1 MLPTKHSRHIISL
14 SLSLLCVTSC
24 GFELVNIEYDEKTF
38 TKISNDILDHPEIQQ
53 MDDLSR
59 YVKSFN
65 YISINRQTHYEKL
78 APFVLDRMLDSLKID
93 KDAVRNI
100 RDQLVVTKLRYYE
113 KFGDSILFIVDG
125 MLDTSW
131 GFLFSKDGLS
141 NDTSWFSLGGNSV
154 KLTRIINERWGK
166 VAVK

>member
-1 MLPTKHSRHIISL
+1 MQATKHFRCIISL
-14 SLSLLCVTSC
+14 SLSFFCTTSC
-24 GFELVNIEYDEKTF
+24 GFEFVHVEYQEKAF
-38 TKISNDILDHPEIQQ
+38 NKISNDILDHPEIQQ

-59 YVKSFN
+59 DIKTFN
-65 YISINRQTHYEKL
+65 YISINRQIDNEQL
-78 APFVLDRMLDSLKID
+78 ASSVLNTMLDSLKID
-93 KDAVRNI
+93 KDAVKNI
-100 RDQLVVTKLRYYE
+100 RKQLLETKLRYYE
-113 KFGDSILFIVDG
+113 KYGDTILFIVDG

-154 KLTRIINERWGK
+154 KLTQVINERWGK